1 MRFFHMSDLHIGKQ
15 LHERSL
21 LDDQRHVLTR
31 VVEYVREYSPDA
43 VIIAGDVYDKS
54 LPSAEAVT
62 VFDDFIVNLA
72 DTGTTVMLISGNH
85 DSAERLNYGSRIFTK
100 SNIHV
105 AGMPP
110 RNSGDHLKSV
120 VLKDEY
126 GEVTF
131 WLMPFIKPGYV
142 KGVFADENAVGASTD
157 AVGASTDA
165 VGDCCSSYDSA
176 VHAVIARENIDYS
189 ERNVIVSHQF
199 YTNGQTQPSRT
210 DSETI
215 SVGGIDNVDVSAVKD
230 FDYAA
235 LGHIHRGQ
243 KVGYDYVRYCGTML
257 KYSVSERE
265 DNKALLMVDMKEK
278 GEPAEITELKL
289 DALHDVRLIKGK
301 FDEIVRQ
308 YSDKNTND
316 YVSVVLTDENEVY
329 NARQTLIDIFPNLL
343 SVSVD
348 NSRTNREY
356 VEEYDDV
363 NVSLDELFAEF
374 FRRMQGRDMSDD
386 ERRAMEDVINIS
398 CRQ

>member
-374 FRRMQGRDMSDD
+374 FLRMQGRDMSDD

>member
-1 MRFFHMSDLHIGKQ
+1 MA
-15 LHERSL
+15 
-21 LDDQRHVLTR
+21 
-31 VVEYVREYSPDA
+31 VRLSRYS
-43 VIIAGDVYDKS
+43 
-54 LPSAEAVT
+54 
-62 VFDDFIVNLA
+62 FDN
-72 DTGTTVMLISGNH
+72 
-85 DSAERLNYGSRIFTK
+85 
-100 SNIHV
+100 
-105 AGMPP
+105 
-110 RNSGDHLKSV
+110 LKSV

-157 AVGASTDA
+157 AVG
-165 VGDCCSSYDSA
+165 DCCSSYDSA
-176 VHAVIARENIDYS
+176 DQAVIARENIDYS

-215 SVGGIDNVDVSAVKD
+215 SVGGIDNVDVSADKD

-278 GEPAEITELKL
+278 GKPAEIMELKL

-316 YVSVVLTDENEVY
+316 SGIVVLTDENEVN

-386 ERRAMEDVINIS
+386 ECRAMEDIINIS

>member
-157 AVGASTDA
+157 AV
-165 VGDCCSSYDSA
+165 VDCCSSYDSA

-329 NARQTLIDIFPNLL
+329 NARQILIDIFPNLL

>member
-278 GEPAEITELKL
+278 GEPAEITELKI

-363 NVSLDELFAEF
+363 NVSLNELFAEF